1 VKLKKSIIQTV
12 KTTLNHIYNKNN
24 TMFSISHDFTYLL
37 YENQIYHI
45 KENRLLKEEDMTY
58 EFWLT
63 FIKENLVSSYIH
75 EISDEQKIKSII
87 REVTT
92 SFSSNMSE
100 SFNTTHTI
108 KVERVLD
115 RDITKKNVI
124 EVVDEALNLLNKEN
138 LLKESELNENWFT
151 DGLDYVGNKISSG
164 VNWLKEKGI
173 DKFFEGLRSALFSW
187 GGIALTAFLSATGGL
202 TMGVGPTLVMTV
214 WGAMLIY
221 DVTDA
226 ITESDTSF
234 GKIFNIFID
243 IIGVVTAGNGASAV
257 AKNVGTNTAKVAAE
271 GAAVAASKGVATK
284 GLSGK
289 IIEIFAA
296 LKSSKVGQIV
306 GNVAKW
312 LIGKLTNLF
321 TRLTQA
327 AKWFK
332 DTFGSTLLYKGMTK
346 VKKFLETIGRGLKQ
360 IFTTTKNTARAVSTK
375 SQRAISSSLQNT
387 KIGATNAHQAAQGL
401 KTAAVQ
407 GGLTA
412 SLIHALGGDN
422 SAFGDGGEAA
432 MAMRK
437 QREFEKQY
445 ADLGLEQMDDSQ
457 SNMSDAEYEEWSQ
470 KERERLRSKGL
481 IS

>member
-1 VKLKKSIIQTV
+1 
-12 KTTLNHIYNKNN
+12 
-24 TMFSISHDFTYLL
+24 MFSISHDFTYLL

-214 WGAMLIY
+214 WCAMLI
-221 DVTDA
+221 
-226 ITESDTSF
+226 
-234 GKIFNIFID
+234 
-243 IIGVVTAGNGASAV
+243 
-257 AKNVGTNTAKVAAE
+257 
-271 GAAVAASKGVATK
+271 
-284 GLSGK
+284 
-289 IIEIFAA
+289 
-296 LKSSKVGQIV
+296 
-306 GNVAKW
+306 
-312 LIGKLTNLF
+312 
-321 TRLTQA
+321 
-327 AKWFK
+327 
-332 DTFGSTLLYKGMTK
+332 
-346 VKKFLETIGRGLKQ
+346 
-360 IFTTTKNTARAVSTK
+360 
-375 SQRAISSSLQNT
+375 
-387 KIGATNAHQAAQGL
+387 
-401 KTAAVQ
+401 
-407 GGLTA
+407 
-412 SLIHALGGDN
+412 
-422 SAFGDGGEAA
+422 
-432 MAMRK
+432 
-437 QREFEKQY
+437 
-445 ADLGLEQMDDSQ
+445 
-457 SNMSDAEYEEWSQ
+457 
-470 KERERLRSKGL
+470 
-481 IS
+481 